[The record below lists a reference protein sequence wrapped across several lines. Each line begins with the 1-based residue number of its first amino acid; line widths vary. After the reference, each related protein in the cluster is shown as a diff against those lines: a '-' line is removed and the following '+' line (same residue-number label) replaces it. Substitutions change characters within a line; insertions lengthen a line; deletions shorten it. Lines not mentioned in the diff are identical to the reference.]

1 MKSSTGDGI
10 KITINK
16 TKSSSSL
23 TGSSSPSTSSSS
35 SKSGSGGLTTKS
47 VSSSPKHHHTGLKPG
62 VNSGPL
68 SKKSSQSNSSSSS
81 SQNMSQK
88 LLYQKSSS
96 SGNLGSSKSSS
107 SSSMSQKSM
116 QSKSSSLIKEKSK
129 FSGSQSER
137 SSSPYANLPISIA
150 SQAEQ
155 FMKAAKTFH
164 IPKLSARNNG
174 GSSGSGQKSS
184 SSGKS
189 DEKVSKDD
197 QKVSQQQ
204 KSQSQSQQ
212 NPAHKFNSAPTT
224 PVQSL
229 APSPTGEVSKNSV
242 NISDFLSSSSGN
254 GDKGKK
260 LFKSA
265 SSEQLYATES
275 KKSKEDP
282 MSKPNPPPAVTNS
295 AINQTQEIII
305 SLARSGVT
313 TTPSPTISPSL
324 AQLNEVLGE
333 FSASQFKVQAQEP
346 KQELK
351 MDERRTPT
359 PTNAMQNPVL
369 QKSPAPLL
377 QSYQPQFNS
386 AEMIQKPAFSPP
398 ASQMIQ
404 SDVAAALEEAG
415 KSVNQGAS
423 LFSDDDLM
431 DACIGNKI

>member
-1 MKSSTGDGI
+1 M
-10 KITINK
+10 
-16 TKSSSSL
+16 
-23 TGSSSPSTSSSS
+23 
-35 SKSGSGGLTTKS
+35 GG
-47 VSSSPKHHHTGLKPG
+47 
-62 VNSGPL
+62 
-68 SKKSSQSNSSSSS
+68 
-81 SQNMSQK
+81 
-88 LLYQKSSS
+88 
-96 SGNLGSSKSSS
+96 
-107 SSSMSQKSM
+107 QKSM

-174 GSSGSGQKSS
+174 GSSGQKSS

-189 DEKVSKDD
+189 DDKMAKDD
-197 QKVSQQQ
+197 QKLSQQQ
-204 KSQSQSQQ
+204 KSMQSS
-212 NPAHKFNSAPTT
+212 AHKYNSAPTT

-229 APSPTGEVSKNSV
+229 TPSPTGDPSKNTINV
-242 NISDFLSSSSGN
+242 ADFLSSASSN
-254 GDKGKK
+254 LDKGKK

-265 SSEQLYATES
+265 SSEQLYAAEP
-275 KKSKEDP
+275 KKMKDEP
-282 MSKPNPPPAVTNS
+282 MSKPNPTPVVANS
-295 AINQTQEIII
+295 SNSTTQDIIN

-333 FSASQFKVQAQEP
+333 FTAQQFKVQPQET

-359 PTNAMQNPVL
+359 PTAAMQNPIL
-369 QKSPAPLL
+369 QKSPAPML
-377 QSYQPQFNS
+377 QGYTQTQQQFN
-386 AEMIQKPAFSPP
+386 AIEMMQKPAFSPP
-398 ASQMIQ
+398 TSSLQQ
-404 SDVAAALEEAG
+404 DVAAALEDAS
-415 KSVNQGAS
+415 KNLANQGGS

-431 DACIGNKI
+431 ESCIGNKI